1 MIDNLITLV
10 SFFHFRRYPT
20 SSLDLKKHEMASE
33 FFWNDEFSKT
43 LSLALREKIP
53 EISGEIWQNYVQ
65 SRLSNF
71 CLISVWRVEAVS
83 YLSLLFY
90 HVPDQNLKF
99 KLNFVAYGYTHLR
112 TLQYF
117 INAIDACRSFPST
130 QFCFK
135 QLLFPVQN
143 AFLTFHSLTLYP

>member
-10 SFFHFRRYPT
+10 SFFT
-20 SSLDLKKHEMASE
+20 SGGNLLLALIKKKHEMASE
-33 FFWNDEFSKT
+33 FSWNDGFSET
-43 LSLALREKIP
+43 LSKALREKIP

-65 SRLSNF
+65 SCLSNF
-71 CLISVWRVEAVS
+71 CVISVWRLEAVS
-83 YLSLLFY
+83 YLSLSFY